1 MLPWFDFVL
10 LGFVAVIAGMMNALA
25 GGGTL
30 LTFPILT
37 AVGLPAVVANV
48 TNTLALL
55 PGTVGGTLAQWEE
68 MKTQAR
74 SLLFYLPFAIAGG
87 LIGGILL
94 LNSGEKTF
102 RQIVP
107 FLILMAS
114 LLLAAQD
121 RLRALLARRSAKH
134 INGGTSSRAWS
145 AAAVLVAAVYGG
157 YFGAGLG
164 VILLS
169 VLGLALDETLTR
181 LNALKQSLAFCVNA
195 TAAVFFIFSGQV
207 VWPVALVMA
216 ACSLFGGWLGGKLAR
231 KVKPASFRWIVVS
244 IGIGVAIIYFI
255 KG

>member
-1 MLPWFDFVL
+1 
-10 LGFVAVIAGMMNALA
+10 MNALA

-30 LTFPILT
+30 LTFPVLT

-68 MKTQAR
+68 MKTQTR
-74 SLLFYLPFAIAGG
+74 RLLFFLPFAVLGG

-94 LNSGEKTF
+94 LNSGEKFF

-114 LLLAAQD
+114 LLLAAQE
-121 RLRALLARRSAKH
+121 RLRVFLARHSEKH
-134 INGGTSSRAWS
+134 ASGKTSLLWS
-145 AAAVLVAAVYGG
+145 AAAVLLAAIYGG

-169 VLGLALDETLTR
+169 ILGLALDESLTK
-181 LNALKQSLAFCVNA
+181 LNALKQSIAFCVNI
-195 TAAVFFIFSGQV
+195 TAAVFFVFSGQV
-207 VWPVALVMA
+207 VWPIVLVMA

-231 KVKPASFRWIVVS
+231 KVKPASFRWLVVT
-244 IGIGVAIIYFI
+244 IGVTVAVIYFI

>member
-1 MLPWFDFVL
+1 MLPWYDFVL
-10 LGFVAVIAGMMNALA
+10 LGIVAVIAGMMNALA

-30 LTFPILT
+30 LTFPVLT

-48 TNTLALL
+48 TNTLALV

-74 SLLFYLPFAIAGG
+74 RLLFFLPFAVLGG

-94 LNSGEKTF
+94 LNSGEKVF

-114 LLLAAQD
+114 LLLASQE
-121 RLRALLARRSAKH
+121 RLRVFLARRSEKH
-134 INGGTSSRAWS
+134 ASGKTSLGWS
-145 AAAVLVAAVYGG
+145 AAAVLLAAVYGG

-169 VLGLALDETLTR
+169 VLGLALDESLTR
-181 LNALKQSLAFCVNA
+181 VNALKQSIAFFVNA
-195 TAAVFFIFSGQV
+195 TAAVFFVFSGQV
-207 VWPVALVMA
+207 VWPVVLVMA
-216 ACSLFGGWLGGKLAR
+216 VCSLFGGWLGGKLAR
-231 KVKPASFRWIVVS
+231 KVKPASFRWLVVT
-244 IGIGVAIIYFI
+244 IGVSVAVIYFI

>member
-1 MLPWFDFVL
+1 MLPWYDFVL
-10 LGFVAVIAGMMNALA
+10 LGMVAVIAGMMNALA

-30 LTFPILT
+30 LTFPVLT
-37 AVGLPAVVANV
+37 AVGLPAVIANV

-74 SLLFYLPFAIAGG
+74 SLLFFLPFAVLGG

-94 LNSGEKTF
+94 LNSGETVF

-114 LLLAAQD
+114 LLLATQE
-121 RLRALLARRSAKH
+121 RLRFFLSRRSEKH
-134 INGGTSSRAWS
+134 ASNKTSLPWS
-145 AAAVLVAAVYGG
+145 GAAVFLAAIYGG

-169 VLGLALDETLTR
+169 ILGLALDETLTK
-181 LNALKQSLAFCVNA
+181 LNALKQSIAFCANA
-195 TAAVFFIFSGQV
+195 TAAVFFVFSGQV
-207 VWPVALVMA
+207 VWPVVLVMA
-216 ACSLFGGWLGGKLAR
+216 ACSLFGGWLGGRLAR
-231 KVKPASFRWIVVS
+231 KVKPASFRWIVVT
-244 IGIGVAIIYFI
+244 IGVIVAVIYFI

>member
-1 MLPWFDFVL
+1 MLPWYDFIL
-10 LGFVAVIAGMMNALA
+10 LGTAAVIAGMMNALA

-30 LTFPILT
+30 LTFPVLT

-74 SLLFYLPFAIAGG
+74 SLLFFLPFAILGG

-94 LNSGEKTF
+94 LNSGEKVF

-114 LLLAAQD
+114 LLLAAQE
-121 RLRALLARRSAKH
+121 RLRVFLIRRADKHAGGKTARL
-134 INGGTSSRAWS
+134 WS
-145 AAAVLVAAVYGG
+145 AAAVSVAAVYGG

-169 VLGLALDETLTR
+169 ILGLALDETLTR
-181 LNALKQSLAFCVNA
+181 VNALKQSIAFCVNA
-195 TAAVFFIFSGQV
+195 TAAVFFVFSGQV
-207 VWPVALVMA
+207 VWPVVLVMA

-231 KVKPASFRWIVVS
+231 KVKPASFRWLVVG
-244 IGIGVAIIYFI
+244 IGITVAVIYFI